1 MVRKAPKTPNQIKEI
16 VQKMVKGPLK
26 MTETP
31 TPNGRSETR
40 NQLSDVKE
48 MHLRKLREAIYKKNN
63 IANSQDK
70 PVKAQSARQR
80 LANL

>member
-31 TPNGRSETR
+31 TPNGHSE
-40 NQLSDVKE
+40 
-48 MHLRKLREAIYKKNN
+48 KLK
-63 IANSQDK
+63 
-70 PVKAQSARQR
+70 
-80 LANL
+80 